1 MFRSANLY
9 VTLRCPN
16 CHCERSEMERG
27 NLKIKERSPRLLCS
41 LAITKKNS
49 PKEGAPVEMQRL
61 LK

>member
-41 LAITKKNS
+41 LAITKKT
-49 PKEGAPVEMQRL
+49 PRRKVRL
-61 LK
+61 LKCSAS